1 MLGDRRA
8 PEAPSGSHRAPDRR
22 VRCDRVPRLW
32 PNELKATATLSGRL
46 ATVGFL
52 ALLTAGCG
60 ASRPTLTQRR
70 ESPAP
75 SSSTAAVTVPVTPA
89 RLIAT
94 ASSSRVD
101 IYDDPST
108 PTPRVVLPN
117 PWFLNG
123 ATADPIPQVFRVIRR
138 RPDGWVQVQLPQR
151 PNGQTGW
158 IPPGEVGVTQTPYR
172 IEVSL
177 STHHITVFDKSA
189 VLYQGPVATGAA
201 GTPTPTGSYYLRVLL
216 KNSDPSSVYGP
227 FAFGLSAHSEA
238 LTTFSGSDAEIGL
251 HGNNDTSTLGRNVSH
266 GCIRMDNTAIT
277 RLSKILPLGTPVNIL
292 S

>member
-1 MLGDRRA
+1 VK
-8 PEAPSGSHRAPDRR
+8 P
-22 VRCDRVPRLW
+22 
-32 PNELKATATLSGRL
+32 TATLSGLL
-46 ATVGFL
+46 ATVGVL

-60 ASRPTLTQRR
+60 ASRPSLAPPR

-75 SSSTAAVTVPVTPA
+75 SSSTTAVTVPAAPA

-94 ASSSRVD
+94 ASSNRVD
-101 IYDDPST
+101 IYDDPSS

-117 PWFLNG
+117 PWALNG
-123 ATADPIPQVFRVIRR
+123 ATADLIPQVFRVVRR

-158 IPPGEVGVTQTPYR
+158 IPPGEVGIAQTPYR

-177 STHHITVFDKSA
+177 SAHQITVFDESA
-189 VLYQGPVATGAA
+189 VLYRGPVATGAA
-201 GTPTPTGSYYLRVLL
+201 STPTPTGSYSVRVLL
-216 KNSDPSSVYGP
+216 KNPNPTSVYGP
-227 FAFGLSAHSEA
+227 FAFGLSAHSDA

-251 HGNNDTSTLGRNVSH
+251 HGNNDTSALGRSVSH

-277 RLSKILPLGTPVNIL
+277 RLSEILPLGTPVDVV

>member
-1 MLGDRRA
+1 MQT
-8 PEAPSGSHRAPDRR
+8 HRVATFALDGR

-32 PNELKATATLSGRL
+32 LNELKPTATPSGRL
-46 ATVGFL
+46 AVFGVL

-60 ASRPTLTQRR
+60 ASRPSLAQPR
-70 ESPAP
+70 ESRAP
-75 SSSTAAVTVPVTPA
+75 SSSTAAVTVPVAPA

-94 ASSSRVD
+94 ATSSRVD
-101 IYDDPST
+101 IYDAPFT

-117 PWFLNG
+117 PWALNG
-123 ATADPIPQVFRVIRR
+123 AAADLIPQVFRVVRR

-158 IPPGEVGVTQTPYR
+158 IPPGEIRLTQTPYR

-177 STHHITVFDKSA
+177 SAHQITVFDESA
-189 VLYQGPVATGAA
+189 VIYRGPVATGAA
-201 GTPTPTGSYYLRVLL
+201 TTPTPTGSYYLRVLL

-227 FAFGLSAHSEA
+227 FAFGLSAHSDA

-251 HGNNDTSTLGRNVSH
+251 HGNNNTSAFGHSVSH
-266 GCIRMDNTAIT
+266 GCIRMDNAAIS
-277 RLSKILPLGTPVNIL
+277 RLSKTLPLGTPVDIL